1 MSCFNCRMYS
11 YESALLC
18 GWDPITAA
26 NSPELG
32 CRDIEPLPEPIEL
45 VVRVFINGLFYDD
58 ILFSHVEKY
67 GLEECVDS
75 YRRLKPGDVVTAF
88 PGIRVKTS
96 RSKAGYKKAETLPY
110 HYIPAFLSK
119 SGCSCL
125 FVYDDLLTAEQKAA
139 GWGSA
144 QQVDHW
150 KLCVCNLGSNKDF
163 PLPDWSD
170 CSGWVS

>member
-1 MSCFNCRMYS
+1 MTCYNCKMYS
-11 YESALLC
+11 YESALPC

-26 NSPELG
+26 QSPELG
-32 CRDIEPLPEPIEL
+32 CRDMEPLPEPLEC

-58 ILFSHVEKY
+58 ISTSQVEKY

-75 YRRLKPGDVVTAF
+75 FRRLKPGDILISY
-88 PGIRVKTS
+88 PGKRVS
-96 RSKAGYKKAETLPY
+96 RSRRKAGYMVAETLPY

-125 FVYDDLLTAEQKAA
+125 FVFDYLTQEQKAS
-139 GWGSA
+139 GWEPA
-144 QQVDHW
+144 QEVDHW
-150 KLCVCNLGSNKDF
+150 KLCVCKLGSNKDF

>member
-1 MSCFNCRMYS
+1 MSCFNCKMYS

-45 VVRVFINGLFYDD
+45 VVRVFINGLFFDD
-58 ILFSHVEKY
+58 ILSSHVEEY

-75 YRRLKPGDVVTAF
+75 YRRLKPGDVLTSY
-88 PGIRVKTS
+88 PGKRVSKN
-96 RSKAGYKKAETLPY
+96 RRKAGYMVAEMLPY
-110 HYIPAFLSK
+110 HYIPSSLSK
-119 SGCSCL
+119 SGSPCL
-125 FVYDDLLTAEQKAA
+125 FVLDYLTQEQTAA
-139 GWGSA
+139 GWGPA
-144 QQVDHW
+144 QEVNHW
-150 KLCVCNLGSNKDF
+150 KLCVCEIGSRRDY

-170 CSGWVS
+170 CSGWIS